1 MHRKYFCK
9 TFSHSCTHSFELFF
23 SKQNIVFALIYATT
37 TKKHHRAI
45 SIVWILW
52 TISSNVTSFLAFH
65 YFELSIPLLT
75 YMHCQ
80 CENISSH
87 IDKCNVM
94 CLFHF
99 DSFQLSNSPFPMLCR
114 HKEPKWNCIFIQEFS
129 SWIRSQCWIMQNWKK
144 KTHTHIPTTKLF
156 IRCTH
161 HLLFEF
167 ILPAQNI
174 TRMATFL
181 MFHIFYCSMVVC
193 FCYCCCSCCY
203 CCAQYFER
211 LPFSWAIFTH
221 SPSLSY
227 FTHFTCS
234 VYVDT
239 YTFYAVNGISR
250 QHGQRKQNYNDATR
264 PSTVH
269 SHIYT
274 YSCRDARLYSYI
286 LHNFTL
292 CTSSETSFARA
303 FSISFAASPSLS
315 LYVIHTVRPK
325 IFAII
330 YN

>member
-1 MHRKYFCK
+1 MLIHSVGARAIPIWIKKLLKRRIKAICQIPCIIILWICIANYHALYTLFQICMFAVFWLSIHQESLIVLVFPDNL
-9 TFSHSCTHSFELFF
+9 TFSFVHPL
-23 SKQNIVFALIYATT
+23 
-37 TKKHHRAI
+37 
-45 SIVWILW
+45 
-52 TISSNVTSFLAFH
+52 
-65 YFELSIPLLT
+65 YF
-75 YMHCQ
+75 
-80 CENISSH
+80 
-87 IDKCNVM
+87 
-94 CLFHF
+94 
-99 DSFQLSNSPFPMLCR
+99 
-114 HKEPKWNCIFIQEFS
+114 
-129 SWIRSQCWIMQNWKK
+129 
-144 KTHTHIPTTKLF
+144 
-156 IRCTH
+156 
-161 HLLFEF
+161 LLF
-167 ILPAQNI
+167 
-174 TRMATFL
+174 
-181 MFHIFYCSMVVC
+181 YC
-193 FCYCCCSCCY
+193 CCCSCCY
-203 CCAQYFER
+203 CCAPYFER

-221 SPSLSY
+221 LPSLSY

-239 YTFYAVNGISR
+239 YTFYAVNAISR

-315 LYVIHTVRPK
+315 LYVIHTVRPT